1 MIVREI
7 FLARHGRA
15 IVGAAFCA
23 LALLVAILSS
33 GLDRPVRSADVLSG
47 KWTGN
52 ILWSDASGL
61 QYSRTMHTSLYFEPD
76 GTVGTILTLPSGN
89 LGGNGTYTFKD
100 GCLTIHCTDLTING
114 HPLPMTLFD
123 REPWFHE
130 TAAYNV
136 TFNGTNLT
144 LTNLIA
150 KQPTE
155 APGYPLLNSGKPIV
169 LSRVEKS
176 PPAITEPAPKE

>member
-1 MIVREI
+1 MKF

-15 IVGAAFCA
+15 IAGVSFCA
-23 LALLVAILSS
+23 VALLVAVLC
-33 GLDRPVRSADVLSG
+33 GGFDRRVKSADVLSG

-52 ILWSDASGL
+52 IVWNDASGRD
-61 QYSRTMHTSLYFEPD
+61 YSRAMHTSLYFEPD

-89 LGGNGTYTFKD
+89 LGGNGTYTLKD
-100 GCLTIHCTDLTING
+100 GRLTIHCTDLTING

-130 TAAYNV
+130 TASYNV
-136 TFNGTNLT
+136 TFDGTDLT
-144 LTNLIA
+144 LTNPVA
-150 KQPTE
+150 KQRVE
-155 APGYPLLNSGKPIV
+155 APVYPLFSADKPIV

-176 PPAITEPAPKE
+176 PPVIREAAPKE